1 MGRAAPGFVMKIFQ
15 LFVILTS
22 LLYQVTALEKVEKVD
37 EVEKVPTQVEV
48 ESSREAKLFYVST
61 LTTTTTLSTSS
72 ICHILFS
79 TALGVTTC
87 AKKKRSIAFLEE
99 LPIKPTKLN
108 AEDVAPEPSFK
119 DMEVSEIDELL
130 PGIEADGRAARFL
143 NYWMTRTV
151 TSTFTTFTSTS
162 SLGSLYCTPWG
173 YTDIGCPNNGK

>member
-1 MGRAAPGFVMKIFQ
+1 MGRAAQGFVMKIFQ

-22 LLYQVTALEKVEKVD
+22 LLYQATALKEVEKVD

-61 LTTTTTLSTSS
+61 LTTTTLSTSS

-108 AEDVAPEPSFK
+108 AEDVAPEPPFK

-130 PGIEADGRAARFL
+130 PGIEADGRAARF
-143 NYWMTRTV
+143 
-151 TSTFTTFTSTS
+151 
-162 SLGSLYCTPWG
+162 
-173 YTDIGCPNNGK
+173 